1 MKKQKFTEDELE
13 LIEAIRNYKKSL
25 HNPSTQLEE
34 YAQWLFNDLMYGDKD

>member
-34 YAQWLFNDLMYGDKD
+34 YAQWLFHDLMYGDKD